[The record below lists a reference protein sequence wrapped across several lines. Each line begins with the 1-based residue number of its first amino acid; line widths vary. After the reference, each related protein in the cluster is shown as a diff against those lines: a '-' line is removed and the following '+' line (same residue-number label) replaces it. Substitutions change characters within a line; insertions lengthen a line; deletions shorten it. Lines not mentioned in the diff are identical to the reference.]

1 MNETIIKELEQRY
14 KIYLFKVFLKLS
26 FFIFFL
32 AFVAF
37 AIYFFLKFYQKQELN
52 LALALNE
59 KKELTKK
66 LEEAKIR
73 EQKAQFLQQKK
84 PQDLEKK
91 KIQITSHNI
100 NATSLNKKFNEEQS
114 FEVAISLA
122 RFYMS
127 KKDYKNSIFW
137 SFKANSLD
145 KNSKESWILFAEAK
159 RALGLENEAQKV
171 LKTYSDFYA
180 FDE

>member
-91 KIQITSHNI
+91 KIQI
-100 NATSLNKKFNEEQS
+100 L
-114 FEVAISLA
+114 
-122 RFYMS
+122 
-127 KKDYKNSIFW
+127 
-137 SFKANSLD
+137 
-145 KNSKESWILFAEAK
+145 
-159 RALGLENEAQKV
+159 
-171 LKTYSDFYA
+171 
-180 FDE
+180 